1 MFRDVG
7 PSIRAGAGIV
17 KTPGLHR
24 RARPGYYS
32 PMAPI
37 RLETEVRYVPGVGPA
52 RAAVLAGLGVTTAGG
67 LLLHLPTRYLDRRS
81 VTPVAGLRH
90 GVDATVVGTV
100 GSCSERRLPG
110 GRRLLRASLSD
121 GTGVIPLLF
130 FNSPWM
136 RPVLAP
142 GSRIAASGRVD
153 SRRGLSMPHPE
164 ITVLDDEGTGDEEAG
179 GVVPVYPLAAGLT
192 QKVVRRLVLAAL
204 EAVGDLPE
212 LLPPDVL
219 RRYGFGSR
227 SEVYRRVHAP
237 PDPSSAGPARRLLA
251 LEELFVHQV
260 VLAEARAGSRTS
272 GGMAMETPDGFL
284 EDFGSM
290 LPYRLTGAQE
300 RAVSEIAGDMASGV
314 PMRRLLQGDV
324 GSGKTAAAAAACMI
338 CTRSGRPC
346 VVLAP
351 TEVLAAQHHR
361 TLSKLLERSGT
372 GTLLLTG
379 GSPANERRRAAEAAA
394 SGRPSVFVGTHALLE
409 DSACPPGLGLL
420 VIDEQHK
427 FGVEQRERLL
437 AGRSPRPHLL
447 VMSAT
452 PIPRTLAMA
461 VWGDLDLSVLDE
473 MPPGRGRVLTR
484 VVGPGERREAYSR
497 LLERLGAGERAY
509 VVYPLKE
516 STEAADMMDATTASE
531 ILARGPAG
539 RFGVALLHGAM
550 PPAEKLA
557 RASGFA
563 SGEFA
568 VLVSTTVVEVGLDV
582 PEATV
587 LIVSDADRF
596 GLGQLH
602 QLRGRIGRGGRDAWC
617 YLVAGR
623 GAGREALARLAALER
638 SSDGFEIARLDLSMR
653 GPGDLLGTRQHGLP
667 EFRVA
672 DLAGDWDLLPEARR
686 LAEGATDSQEALLEA
701 GWRFGGGA
709 GVTA

>member
-1 MFRDVG
+1 M
-7 PSIRAGAGIV
+7 
-17 KTPGLHR
+17 
-24 RARPGYYS
+24 AR
-32 PMAPI
+32 I
-37 RLETEVRYVPGVGPA
+37 RLETDVRFVPGVGPS
-52 RAAVLAGLGVTTAGG
+52 RAAVLAGLGVATAGG
-67 LLLHLPTRYLDRRS
+67 LLLHLPSRYLDRRS
-81 VTPVAGLRH
+81 VTPVADLAPG
-90 GVDATVVGTV
+90 GDATVVGTV
-100 GSCSERRLPG
+100 GSWSERRLPG
-110 GRRLLRASLSD
+110 GRRLMRVHLSD
-121 GTGVIPLLF
+121 GTGAIPLVF

-136 RPVLAP
+136 RSVLAP
-142 GSRIAASGRVD
+142 GARIAASGRVD
-153 SRRGLSMPHPE
+153 ARRGLSMPHPD
-164 ITVLDDEGTGDEEAG
+164 ITVLDEEGSGDEEAG
-179 GVVPVYPLAAGLT
+179 GMTPVYPLSAGLT
-192 QKVVRRLVLAAL
+192 QKVARRLVLGAL
-204 EAVGDLPE
+204 EAVGDLPD
-212 LLPPDVL
+212 LLPRDVL
-219 RRYGFGSR
+219 RRHGFGSR
-227 SEVYRRVHAP
+227 SEVYRQVHAP
-237 PDPSSAGPARRLLA
+237 ADPGSAASARRLLA

-260 VLAEARAGSRTS
+260 VLADARAGSRTS
-272 GGMAMETPDGFL
+272 GGIVMETPAGFR
-284 EDFGSM
+284 EDFGSL

-300 RAVSEIAGDMASGV
+300 RAVSEIVRDMASGV

-324 GSGKTAAAAAACMI
+324 GSGKTAAAAAACLL
-338 CTRSGRPC
+338 CARSGWPC

-361 TLSKLLERSGT
+361 TLSALLERSGI

-379 GSPANERRRAAEAAA
+379 GSSTRERRRAAETAA
-394 SGRPSVFVGTHALLE
+394 SGTPSVFVGTHALLE
-409 DSACPPGLGLL
+409 DSACPAGLGLL

-437 AGRSPRPHLL
+437 SGRRPRPHLL

-473 MPPGRGRVLTR
+473 MPPGRGRILTR
-484 VVGPGERREAYSR
+484 VVGPGGRREAYSM

-557 RASGFA
+557 RAAGFA
-563 SGEFA
+563 SGEFS

-602 QLRGRIGRGGRDAWC
+602 QLRGRIGRGGGDAWC

-623 GAGREALARLAALER
+623 DAGSGALARLAALES
-638 SSDGFEIARLDLSMR
+638 SSDGFEIARLDLSLR

-667 EFRVA
+667 DFRVA
-672 DLAGDWDLLPEARR
+672 DLASDWDLLPEART
-686 LAEGATDSQEALLEA
+686 LAEGSPNRPEALIEA
-701 GWRFGGGA
+701 GWRFGGA